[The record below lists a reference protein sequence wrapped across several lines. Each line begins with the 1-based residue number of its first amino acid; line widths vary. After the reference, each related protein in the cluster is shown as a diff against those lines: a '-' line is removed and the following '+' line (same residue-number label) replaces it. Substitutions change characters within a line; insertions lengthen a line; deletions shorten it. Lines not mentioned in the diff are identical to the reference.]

1 MFEWAQGVALDR
13 VKAMNWYR
21 KAAEQGNAKA
31 QASLGRLL
39 ASGLVGKRDRVEAYY
54 WLWKGTEQNEPTA
67 INFLKDMV
75 PGMTEEERKAALA
88 RIGMAPR

>member
-1 MFEWAQGVALDR
+1 MFEWAEGVALDR
-13 VKAMNWYR
+13 GEAMKWYR

-39 ASGLVGKRDRVEAYY
+39 ASGLAGKRDRVEAYY

-75 PGMTEEERKAALA
+75 PGMTEEERKAALEK
-88 RIGMAPR
+88 IGMTDR